1 VTQLVRVSFPRT
13 AAAPSAIRPLPRA
26 RKGAAV
32 VATAIPALTV
42 AVVGVALRALR
53 GGHAAAPVDDDEA
66 PVLAELTAVEGL
78 VYELLDAHA
87 DTVRLASELED
98 DPTWGAHNDY
108 LRALQREGRALLS
121 QLVADT
127 AAVS

>member
-1 VTQLVRVSFPRT
+1 M
-13 AAAPSAIRPLPRA
+13 
-26 RKGAAV
+26 GAAV
-32 VATAIPALTV
+32 VPVAIPALIV
-42 AVVGVALRALR
+42 AAVGVALRALR
-53 GGHAAAPVDDDEA
+53 AGPAAAPPAEDDDA
-66 PVLAELTAVEGL
+66 TVLAELTPVESL

-121 QLVADT
+121 ALVVDE
-127 AAVS
+127 AA

>member
-1 VTQLVRVSFPRT
+1 M
-13 AAAPSAIRPLPRA
+13 
-26 RKGAAV
+26 GAAV
-32 VATAIPALTV
+32 VVPVAIPALIV
-42 AVVGVALRALR
+42 AAVGVALRALR
-53 GGHAAAPVDDDEA
+53 AGPAPPPADDDGA
-66 PVLAELTAVEGL
+66 PVLAELTPVESL

-121 QLVADT
+121 ALVVDE
-127 AAVS
+127 AA